1 MEPKD
6 KSAALIDLEKIRIE
20 KYKQTRELEFKVNVA
35 LWTLIVLVGY
45 HYRDKF
51 SIIYREDLVFFI
63 IVALI
68 VVSGHFFLWL
78 TPISKSLARDN
89 AKAHEFEEEAE
100 KVIGFKSAIP
110 ARRYKSIMKG
120 YLRWNLFLAGITLL
134 LLILLGA
141 FFVI

>member
-1 MEPKD
+1 MADTD
-6 KSAALIDLEKIRIE
+6 KTTALIELEKVWID
-20 KYKQTRELEFKVNVA
+20 KYKQTRDLEFKVNVA
-35 LWTLIVLVGY
+35 LWTLIVLLGY
-45 HYRDKF
+45 HYRGKL
-51 SIIYREDLVFFI
+51 SIVYREDLVFFI

-89 AKAHEFEEEAE
+89 AKAHELEEEAE
-100 KVIGFKSAIP
+100 KIIGLKSAIP
-110 ARRYKSIMKG
+110 TRKYNSIMNG